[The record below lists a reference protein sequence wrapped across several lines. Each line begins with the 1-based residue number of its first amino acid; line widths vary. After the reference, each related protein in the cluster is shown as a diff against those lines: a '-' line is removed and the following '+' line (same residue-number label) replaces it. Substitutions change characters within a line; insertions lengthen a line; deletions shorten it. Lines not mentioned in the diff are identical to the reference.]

1 MNSNGIITA
10 PVRIQEDVSP
20 VLGVSST
27 NLSVLCTSDKINK
40 WSKYKPV
47 RHSSTAKL
55 TEPERVF
62 VNHGFDVQ
70 GAHSMDIVTLV
81 NKASTNDDWVYLKPR
96 GGSYD
101 ECYRLGDFD
110 KYNSNAGT
118 MFSYT
123 HIPKSIPTQGTS
135 VGGTELRF
143 TYNPSSELKP
153 TDFGFVNNLGDN
165 LHYAVAYY
173 LNEND
178 IRFAHGP
185 SISTTGPID
194 IPITFPNLGDWK
206 CLFILTKETGT
217 TTEVMD
223 SIYMPGGFFTISI
236 YRVYIYADVRITN
249 DYSNL
254 WFDDNGIY
262 GFYMPVLQLSC
273 DKNFPTTTGT
283 LELEVYCYGNGGTE
297 LCKFD
302 VVDQNATFTY
312 SGSDVSNFYI
322 DFLSGGAINFSNYNL
337 SGTDPSEIKSITMY
351 ATVKSVTGNG
361 LFIMRGTSSWTMQ
374 R

>member
-10 PVRIQEDVSP
+10 PVRIQADVSP
-20 VLGVSST
+20 VLGVPST

-118 MFSYT
+118 MFLYT
-123 HIPKSIPTQGTS
+123 HLPKSIPTQGTS
-135 VGGTELRF
+135 VEGTELRF

-153 TDFGFVNNLGDN
+153 TDFGFVHNLGDN

-194 IPITFPNLGDWK
+194 IPITFPSVGDWK

-223 SIYMPGGFFTISI
+223 SIYMPNGFFTISI
-236 YRVYIYADVRITN
+236 YKVYIYADVRITN
-249 DYSNL
+249 DYSKL

-262 GFYMPVLQLSC
+262 GFYMPVLQVSC

-312 SGSDVSNFYI
+312 SGSDVSNFYT
-322 DFLSGGAINFSNYNL
+322 DFLSGGIINFSNYNL

>member
-1 MNSNGIITA
+1 MNTNGKITA
-10 PVRIQEDVSP
+10 PVNLIADVSP
-20 VLGVSST
+20 VLGASST
-27 NLSVLCTSDKINK
+27 NLSALCTSDKINK

-70 GAHSMDIVTLV
+70 DAHSMDIVALV

-96 GGSYD
+96 GSSYN
-101 ECYRLGDFD
+101 ERYRLGDFD

-118 MFSYT
+118 MFSYAS
-123 HIPKSIPTQGTS
+123 IPKSIPTIGTT
-135 VGGTELRF
+135 VEGTELRF
-143 TYNPSSELKP
+143 TYNPSSELKV
-153 TDFGFVNNLGDN
+153 TDFGFVNNLGDD

-185 SISTTGPID
+185 SVSTTGPID
-194 IPITFPNLGDWK
+194 IPITFPKLGDWK
-206 CLFILTKETGT
+206 CLFILTKETGST
-217 TTEVMD
+217 TDIMD
-223 SIYMPGGFFTISI
+223 SIYMPNGFFTINI
-236 YRVYIYADVRITN
+236 YREYVYADVRITN

-254 WFDDNGIY
+254 SFDDNGIY
-262 GFYMPVLQLSC
+262 GFYMPVLQVSC
-273 DKNFPTTTGT
+273 DKNFPTTTGI
-283 LELEVYCYGNGGTE
+283 LNLEVYCYGNGGME
-297 LCKFD
+297 LCRFD
-302 VVDQNATFTY
+302 VIDQNATITY
-312 SGSDVSNFYI
+312 SGSDVSNFYT
-322 DFLSGGAINFSNYNL
+322 DFLGGGAIIFSNYNL

-351 ATVKSVTGNG
+351 ATVEPVTGNG
-361 LFIMRGTSSWTMQ
+361 LFVMRGTSSWTMQ